1 MSDWPGI
8 GQFIRLERHTI
19 VKGKPR
25 SSISYAVT
33 SLKPEAVSADQLL
46 RLLRSRWEIENR
58 LFWVKDVV
66 MGEDHARARSGNVPL
81 ATSVVR
87 NAVVNFLRVTGAKK
101 LATELRANVLQLNAL
116 FAKLRLPNL

>member
-1 MSDWPGI
+1 M
-8 GQFIRLERHTI
+8 

-33 SLKPEAVSADQLL
+33 SLKPGHASADKLL
-46 RLLRSRWEIENR
+46 QLLRSRWEIENR

-66 MGEDHARARSGNVPL
+66 MGEDHARARTANGPL
-81 ATSVVR
+81 TTSLVR
-87 NAVVNFLRVTGAKK
+87 NAVVNFLRVTGVEKPAQG
-101 LATELRANVLQLNAL
+101 LRANVLQLNNL